1 MKKTLVALG
10 AVALGSASAVA
21 GTLENVEKRGI
32 LNCGV
37 STGALG
43 LSAPDDTGR
52 WQGIDVE
59 VCRAVAAATLGDK
72 EKVKF
77 IPLTTKNRF
86 TALQMGEVDLL
97 SRGTTWTL
105 SRDTDLG
112 LDFAGVTWYDG
123 QGFLVSKELN
133 VTSAK
138 KLEGATVCIQPGTT
152 TELNLADY
160 FKAQGMSYE
169 PVNSE
174 KQSEAIKSLKA
185 GRCDVYTTDVTG
197 LAGIKASMP
206 NPNNWV
212 ILPELVSKEPL
223 GPLVRHGDSKW
234 GDVVRWS
241 LNTII
246 AGEEFGIT
254 SKNINSFKN
263 SKNGEIKRILGH
275 EGNLGKFLGLRKDF
289 GYQILSQVGNYEE
302 IYNKTMA
309 HTGLPR
315 GLNELWTKGG
325 LLYVPPFR

>member
-1 MKKTLVALG
+1 MKKTLIILG
-10 AVALGSASAVA
+10 AVALSTASASA
-21 GTLENVEKRGI
+21 GTLEDVKQRGV

-37 STGALG
+37 STGTFG
-43 LSAPDDTGR
+43 LSAPDDKGR

-59 VCRAVAAATLGDK
+59 VCRAVAAATLGNKDK
-72 EKVKF
+72 IKF
-77 IPLTTKNRF
+77 VPLTGKNRL
-86 TALQMGEVDLL
+86 TALQSGEIDML
-97 SRGTTWTL
+97 SRNTTWTL

-123 QGFLVSKELN
+123 QGFLVSKKMD

-138 KLEGATVCIQPGTT
+138 KLDGATICIKPGTT

-160 FKAQGMSYE
+160 FKSQGMGYE
-169 PVNSE
+169 PVSTE
-174 KQSEAIKSLKA
+174 TDDDAIKSLKA
-185 GRCDVYTTDVTG
+185 GRCDVFTSDTTG
-197 LAGIKASMP
+197 LAGAKASMP
-206 NPNNWV
+206 NPEEWI
-212 ILPELVSKEPL
+212 ILSELISKEPL
-223 GPLVRHGDSKW
+223 GPVVRHGDSKW
-234 GDVVRWS
+234 GDIVRWS

-254 SKNINSFKN
+254 SKNIDSFKN